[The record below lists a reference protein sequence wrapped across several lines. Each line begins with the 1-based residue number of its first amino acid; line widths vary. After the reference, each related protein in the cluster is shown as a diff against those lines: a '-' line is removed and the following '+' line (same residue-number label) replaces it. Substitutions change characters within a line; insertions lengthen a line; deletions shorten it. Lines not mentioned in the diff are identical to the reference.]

1 MTLDEK
7 RLEALKL
14 AQESFDNDHTYE
26 NTTQNILKRASK
38 FTKFLNGEDYSE

>member
-1 MTLDEK
+1 MTIDEK

-14 AQESFDNDHTYE
+14 AKESFEGDIIE